1 MPGGDRTGP
10 LGRGP
15 ITGKGFGPCNAGRG
29 RAGLASRFGFG
40 PGRGRGFGL
49 RQGLGINAG
58 FNQYDTKT
66 QQELLAEEKEM
77 LQERL
82 NQVRKQLENM

>member
-1 MPGGDRTGP
+1 MPGGDGTGP

-15 ITGKGFGPCNAGRG
+15 ITGKGLGPCNAGRG
-29 RAGLASRFGFG
+29 RTGLASRFGFG

-58 FNQYDTKT
+58 FNQYDAKT
-66 QQELLAEEKEM
+66 QKEMLAKEKEM

-82 NQVRKQLENM
+82 NQISKQLGNM